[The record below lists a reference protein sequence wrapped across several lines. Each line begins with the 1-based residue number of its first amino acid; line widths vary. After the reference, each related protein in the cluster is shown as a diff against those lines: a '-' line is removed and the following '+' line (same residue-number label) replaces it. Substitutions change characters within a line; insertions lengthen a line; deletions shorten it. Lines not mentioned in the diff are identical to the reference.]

1 MCQLVLVLPHLTH
14 YFITWFVWGKEQANH
29 LYASTLTGNKAVTL
43 DINSLPHGPPTALG
57 EKSVVGPTAIC
68 GTSEHDK
75 VAFSTSW
82 SAGTRRVMLT
92 CMCGCTC
99 VCVCVCVYMCGVYMS
114 VCVPKY

>member
-1 MCQLVLVLPHLTH
+1 M
-14 YFITWFVWGKEQANH
+14 FGGKEQANH

-68 GTSEHDK
+68 GTSKHDK

-92 CMCGCTC
+92 CMCG
-99 VCVCVCVYMCGVYMS
+99 VYMCVCVYSIDSCIVYQS
-114 VCVPKY
+114 IDSCS